1 MPPLFHKEI
10 RKIVREKNVIPGQKS
25 LHRGIHIHA
34 NADHV
39 KTFKANP
46 NAKRNDHRDLLVHHQ
61 KINTDLQDIYSRTAD
76 LHKDDMTM
84 EERIEEGWKAFERI
98 GGRRPKKGGVEK
110 GYAKHLETV
119 SSERKAE
126 RVQVGIEK
134 TTSGETV
141 DYGRD
146 GSALHNVK
154 DRRIK
159 AHVARQLKRAHLL
172 RRMGD
177 PTPLKQS
184 GRFDDRTATLN
195 VFNKTMRQVDRGIK
209 ADKKFS
215 AVKDRKGGK
224 SMWDLRGGLDNENRP
239 DKGTISYTREFDIIR
254 RQRRNPTDSKRGAR
268 RT

>member
-1 MPPLFHKEI
+1 MPPLFQKEV
-10 RKIVREKNVIPGQKS
+10 RKIVKKGNVIPGQKS

-34 NADHV
+34 NEGHV
-39 KTFKANP
+39 KSFKANP

-61 KINTDLQDIYSRTAD
+61 KINADLQDVFARTAN
-76 LHKDDMTM
+76 LHKDNMTM
-84 EERIEEGWKAFERI
+84 EERIEEGWKAFERV
-98 GGRRPKKGGVEK
+98 GGRRPKKAQ

-119 SSERKAE
+119 SKERKLE
-126 RVQVGIEK
+126 RDHVLIEK

-184 GRFDDRTATLN
+184 GKFDDRTATLN
-195 VFNKTMRQVDRGIK
+195 VFKKTMRQVGRQTA
-209 ADKKFS
+209 ADEKFRT
-215 AVKDRKGGK
+215 VKNHKSGK
-224 SMWDLRGGLDNENRP
+224 TMWDLRGGNENLNRP
-239 DKGTISYTREFDIIR
+239 DKGVINFTTEFDLGR
-254 RQRRNPTDSKRGAR
+254 RRRNTNSGRGAR
-268 RT
+268 RS